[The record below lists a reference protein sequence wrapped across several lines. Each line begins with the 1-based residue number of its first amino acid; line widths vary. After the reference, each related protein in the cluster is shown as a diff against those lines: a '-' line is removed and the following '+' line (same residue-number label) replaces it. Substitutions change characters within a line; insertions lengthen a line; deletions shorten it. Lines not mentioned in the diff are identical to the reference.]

1 MASTAL
7 ARLKDK
13 YAAQNA
19 ARARRVRAAVDAR
32 KHTFTA
38 VGSSFA
44 LGWAEGQGWDLPNIP
59 GFSPAATIGVVAYL
73 AAEAKVGGSDFTRIA
88 QSVADGHLSIAAH
101 EFGKEFAGGG
111 GGGTLEP

>member
-1 MASTAL
+1 MAATAL

-13 YAAQNA
+13 YAAQSA
-19 ARARRVRAAVDAR
+19 ARARRARAVVDAR
-32 KHTFTA
+32 KHTLTA

-59 GFSPAATIGVVAYL
+59 GFSPAATIGVLAYV
-73 AAEAKVGGSDFTRIA
+73 AAEARIGGADMTRIA

-101 EFGKEFAGGG
+101 EMGKDFAGGG
-111 GGGTLEP
+111 GDTLEP